1 VAQHTEVRLVDDLD
15 GSDAVETVTFAVDG
29 KALEIDLSEAHAAKL
44 RDVFAPF
51 VAAARRA
58 GGSAAPGR
66 SPGAT
71 AAAPKRDVGEARA
84 WLLAS
89 GYPVKDRGRLP
100 EPWLA
105 DFEAKSPNPPTAQ
118 AAEAKPKAG
127 RGRKKQDKHSAGA
140 VEQGTSGKSAAVDD
154 GKVVQF
160 RSA

>member
-1 VAQHTEVRLVDDLD
+1 VASVTNIKLVDDLD
-15 GSDAVETVTFAVDG
+15 GSEAVETVEFAIDG
-29 KALEIDLSEAHAAKL
+29 KTLEVDLSDAHAAKL

-58 GGSAAPGR
+58 GGSSAPRRTLG
-66 SPGAT
+66 T
-71 AAAPKRDVGEARA
+71 AAAGPKRDLSEARA

-100 EPWLA
+100 EGWLA
-105 DFEAKSPNPPTAQ
+105 DFEAKSANPPAAQ
-118 AAEAKPKAG
+118 AEAKPKAG
-127 RGRKKQDKHSAGA
+127 RGRKKQGKQSSGAAEQYASGKGAGA
-140 VEQGTSGKSAAVDD
+140 DD